1 MNNIFTKEHN
11 IMRYLKFLSIVF
23 IIFFEMAMSITVQ
36 ADQIQLNAAL
46 STPVMLADQKQTVFL
61 RVGLTGLHLKKQKV
75 APINVALVIDKSGSM
90 GGEKIRRAKDAA
102 IMAVER
108 LRKDDIISVVTYDH
122 QANILL
128 PATKATD
135 QNRIITAINKLR
147 AGGQTAL
154 YDGVEKAAK
163 EVRKFLDRKRVNRI
177 VLVSDGLANVGPST
191 PKELGALGASL
202 SKENIAVTTI
212 GLGLGYNEDLMSQLA
227 EKSDGNHAFAENA
240 TDLVRFFDHEFGDIF
255 SVVAQ
260 EVNVTIIGVEG
271 VRPIRVLGRDA
282 EIQDQQ
288 VSVKLNQLYGG
299 QEKYILLELE
309 VPPTKAERVIAG
321 VAVVYRNLGAD
332 TSERLSSMVSATFT
346 NSPQLVE
353 EKTNAAVM
361 TAAVEQLAVEKNEL
375 AVKRRDEDKINEARK
390 ILIDNAKFLAEE
402 AEKYESKSLEE
413 LSEKNKV
420 DAQNLDE
427 RRWNRQR
434 KFMRRYQHKSKKQ
447 QNY

>member
-1 MNNIFTKEHN
+1 
-11 IMRYLKFLSIVF
+11 MRYLKFLSIVF
-23 IIFFEMAMSITVQ
+23 IIFFGMAMSITVQ

-46 STPVMLADQKQTVFL
+46 STPVMLADKKQTVFL
-61 RVGLTGLHLKKQKV
+61 RVGLTGLHLKKQNV
-75 APINVALVIDKSGSM
+75 APINVVLVIDKSGSM

-202 SKENIAVTTI
+202 SEENIAVTTI

-309 VPPTKAERVIAG
+309 VPPTKANIERIIAG

-332 TSERLSSMVSATFT
+332 ASERLSSMVSATFT

-353 EKTNAAVM
+353 EKTNAVVM

-375 AVKRRDEDKINEARK
+375 AVKRRDEGKINEARK

-402 AEKYESKSLEE
+402 AAKYESKSLEE
-413 LSEKNKV
+413 LSEKNKI

-434 KFMRRYQHKSKKQ
+434 KMMRGEQYRYKKQ